1 MSSKEGGLKMAL
13 LLYDVLVDGVMTH
26 QVWLE
31 WGSPFPR
38 DPGTQHHLHLALI
51 SEEEG
56 KRVYQVQVRDEGD
69 L

>member
-13 LLYDVLVDGVMTH
+13 LLYDVLVDGVMTD

-38 DPGTQHHLHLALI
+38 DPGIQHHLHLALL

-56 KRVYQVQVRDEGD
+56 KRVYKVQVRDEGD